1 MILFSILLPLLVLA
15 PAAPAPPAGLA
26 GIQAKAT
33 AAHKAYRDRS
43 KGAQRCDPQTTSAA
57 TAANRLAIAATQ
69 RRWPVLTAISQRAQQ
84 SAAWTPPADSTDGEL
99 TEAIG
104 LLMRDMETSA
114 AMLAKATPGA
124 SASASGLREIMAQS
138 EGLPRVEVLKA
149 EMGGQASQA
158 TSGLS
163 TLASD
168 LAIEESLINA
178 YFTGSKAEL
187 ERVCMEK
194 PAGGEDPFRVPA
206 RAAKPAAARK
216 KGQR

>member
-1 MILFSILLPLLVLA
+1 MILFSILFPLLVQA
-15 PAAPAPPAGLA
+15 PAAPASATGLTDA
-26 GIQAKAT
+26 QAKAT
-33 AAHKAYRDRS
+33 AAHRAYRDRS
-43 KGAQRCDPQTTSAA
+43 KGAQRCDPRTTSAA
-57 TAANRLAIAATQ
+57 SAANRLALEATQ
-69 RRWPVLTAISQRAQQ
+69 RRWQVLTAISQRAQQ

-114 AMLAKATPGA
+114 AMLAKAAPGA
-124 SASASGLREIMAQS
+124 AASASGLREIVAQT
-138 EGLPRVEVLKA
+138 EGLPRLEVLKA

-168 LAIEESLINA
+168 LAVEESLINA

-187 ERVCMEK
+187 ERVCVERTV
-194 PAGGEDPFRVPA
+194 GGEDPFRVPA
-206 RAAKPAAARK
+206 RPAKPDATRK